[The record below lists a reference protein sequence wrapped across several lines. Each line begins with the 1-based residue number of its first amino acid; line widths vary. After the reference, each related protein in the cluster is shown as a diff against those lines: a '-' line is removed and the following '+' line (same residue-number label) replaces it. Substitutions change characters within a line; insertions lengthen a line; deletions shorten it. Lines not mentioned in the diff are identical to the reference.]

1 MLIAFVIESV
11 PLFYFAPRL
20 DIVVLDLFPC
30 VSLSSS
36 SSSLSSKCWFKE
48 EANLFFFKRT
58 EFYIDTVRTLRPFL
72 RHDSC
77 GVGSPLARQ

>member
-11 PLFYFAPRL
+11 PLFYFASRL

-36 SSSLSSKCWFKE
+36 SSLSSKCWFKE
-48 EANLFFFKRT
+48 EAALFFLKGLNS
-58 EFYIDTVRTLRPFL
+58 I
-72 RHDSC
+72 
-77 GVGSPLARQ
+77 